1 MSNILKNDNVY
12 LNSADQRNQQ
22 NLELNNTRDF
32 GNNEPRNFDA
42 LNTKPVCKFFVAGNC
57 TRTNCDFRHDNKAEI
72 SSKQK
77 IINEIELA
85 YKRGRFEDIFEKMLI
100 NENGEYELYYN
111 EFHMKFRGYS
121 VMKLSKQSITKTII
135 DTIPKENH
143 SMMAFLFH
151 FIMNG
156 FSWNTF
162 QGAKDTEENNK
173 VIECFDE
180 IVSQLQKKYTNE
192 EYDLIIL
199 QACDFVDPETQE
211 NILMV
216 ASHYLCDIVVSHIKD
231 AFKNIKRNKLIKN
244 SSNNRLTMGEEK
256 YNEFLS
262 QEFTDFIHNEKNAE
276 GHNAFALYE
285 ERVNNPGVAYQKYD
299 EKRNKAIIRA
309 KNNKSIIQEANLR
322 YEYNIK
328 QYKIRLSIF
337 YNSIFNENIKR
348 KAIVTNAIDYDKL
361 FNAKLPELLGMKS
374 RFGTRCDPNI
384 LSTLFHWINNE
395 LTTKKEK
402 YMKLIIEKLP
412 NDLLNSREI
421 LKLFKDSML
430 IDYLWSAII
439 NSVSFENPDSKYV
452 TLLNE
457 ILMNK
462 EKPGL
467 QEAYVCQYLEQIIE
481 LAKGMNTPSKQE
493 FIEIIMA
500 SLLNKEIKEKIDLF

>member
-1 MSNILKNDNVY
+1 MNNNFKNDNEE

-22 NLELNNTRDF
+22 NLDSQNTRDF
-32 GNNEPRNFDA
+32 GNNDIRNFES
-42 LNTKPVCKFFVAGNC
+42 LNTKPICKFFQAGNC
-57 TRTNCDFRHDNKAEI
+57 TRSNCDFRHDNKLEI

-77 IINEIELA
+77 IINDIEIA
-85 YKRGRFEDIFEKMLI
+85 YKRGRFEDIFENMLI
-100 NENGEYELYYN
+100 NKNGEYELYYN

-135 DTIPKENH
+135 DTIPKDNH
-143 SMMAFLFH
+143 IMMAFLIH

-173 VIECFDE
+173 VTECFDE

-192 EYDLIIL
+192 EYDSIII

-231 AFKNIKRNKLIKN
+231 AFKNIKRNDLIKN
-244 SSNNRLTMGEEK
+244 GSNRLTLGEER
-256 YNEFLS
+256 YNELLS

-285 ERVNNPGVAYQKYD
+285 ERANNPEVAYQKYD

-309 KNNKSIIQEANLR
+309 KGNKAIIQEANLR

-348 KAIVTNAIDYDKL
+348 KSIVTNAIDYDKL

-402 YMKLIIEKLP
+402 YMKLIIDKLP
-412 NDLLNSREI
+412 SDLLNSREI

-467 QEAYVCQYLEQIIE
+467 QEAYVCQYLERIIE
-481 LAKGMNTPSKQE
+481 FATDKKQE
-493 FIEIIMA
+493 FIEKIM
-500 SLLNKEIKEKIDLF
+500 SSQLNKEIKEKIDLF